1 MDKLI
6 LRRLSNSFD
15 AYTYYP
21 FKSRFESFKDKK
33 SYFLYDL
40 TDDEKFS
47 KFQEF
52 IFFDFCYFHFKYQQ
66 NKLSK
71 EELKDYYKA
80 VLNNGQMSAKGGGPG
95 MGNAALILSTT
106 FTVVII

>member
-1 MDKLI
+1 MDKAI
-6 LRRLSNSFD
+6 LRRLANSFD
-15 AYTYYP
+15 AFTYYP

-66 NKLSK
+66 NKLTK
-71 EELKDYYKA
+71 EEILKYFYSRKK
-80 VLNNGQMSAKGGGPG
+80 SK
-95 MGNAALILSTT
+95 
-106 FTVVII
+106 

>member
-6 LRRLSNSFD
+6 LRRLANSFD

-21 FKSRFESFKDKK
+21 FESRFESFKDKK

-40 TDDEKFS
+40 TNEEKYC

-52 IFFDFCYFHFKYQQ
+52 IFFHFCHWHSKYHK
-66 NKLSK
+66 KLSK
-71 EELKDYYKA
+71 EEILKYFYTRK
-80 VLNNGQMSAKGGGPG
+80 K
-95 MGNAALILSTT
+95 
-106 FTVVII
+106 